1 MNSGF
6 VVLLGRPNVGKS
18 TLLNALVGA
27 KISIVTPRP
36 QTTRD
41 AIQGAL
47 TGPRGQIIFVDSPGI
62 HEPSLELGR
71 RMMAEVRR
79 ATAGS
84 HLVLLLVDATAPDRE
99 GDRVALEMLRELRLP
114 VMLLI
119 NKIDLLRSKAEILPQ
134 IDLYRQR
141 FEFLEIVPISAHKG
155 ANLDVL
161 VDLIYKNLPESP
173 AFYPEDHLT
182 DQPERFLAAELV
194 REQIILATQQE
205 VPYST
210 AVVIDQ
216 WDESPG
222 LLRLSATIYVE
233 RDGQKAILIGAR
245 GQMMKKIGTQARKQL
260 EKHLGRKVFLEMFVK
275 VHPRWRDNAGF
286 VNSLDFHRMVAHEV
300 SAEG

>member
-18 TLLNALVGA
+18 TLLNKLVGA

-41 AIQGAL
+41 AIQGAV

-71 RMMAEVRR
+71 RMMNEVRR
-79 ATAGS
+79 ATAGC
-84 HLVLLLVDATAPDRE
+84 HLVMLLVDASEPDQE
-99 GDRVALEMLRELRLP
+99 GDRAALEMLRDLRLP

-119 NKIDLLRSKAEILPQ
+119 NKIDLLRSKGEILPQ

-141 FEFLEIVPISAHKG
+141 LDFLEIVPVSAQKG

-161 VDLIYKNLPESP
+161 VDLIYKNLPEAQP
-173 AFYPEDHLT
+173 FYPEDYLT
-182 DQPERFLAAELV
+182 DQPERFLAAELI
-194 REQIILATQQE
+194 REQIILETQRE

-210 AVVIDQ
+210 AVVIDV
-216 WDESPG
+216 WEETPR
-222 LLRLSATIYVE
+222 LLRLSATVFVE

-245 GQMMKKIGTQARKQL
+245 GQMMKKIATQARKQL
-260 EKHLGRKVFLEMFVK
+260 EKHLGRKIFLEVFVK
-275 VHPRWRDNAGF
+275 VHPRWRDQSGF
-286 VNSLDFHRMVAHEV
+286 VNALDFHRMVAHEV
-300 SAEG
+300 STEG